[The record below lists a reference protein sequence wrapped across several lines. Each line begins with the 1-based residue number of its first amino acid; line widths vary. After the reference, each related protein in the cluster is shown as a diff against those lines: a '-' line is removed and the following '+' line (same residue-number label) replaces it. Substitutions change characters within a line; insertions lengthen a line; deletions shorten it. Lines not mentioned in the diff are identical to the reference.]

1 MDLEEKTPDASL
13 FVFVGKERRAQDETQ
28 VFAHPPISHAKDAWR
43 RFCKNRSAV
52 VGLVLLLLSAV
63 FCLISPLLTPYTLQD
78 KESAYPNKYPYLPLF
93 EHAGF
98 WDGGRENDFTQ
109 DNYLYFYAIG
119 QETGHSPILQV
130 KKEYEKIQIIGGVEK
145 RTKMFRLRIQTYKEV
160 GVVNGIN
167 LSAADFQKL
176 CDYQSQSGRQ
186 VLYPL
191 VDTTKLHGFD
201 LAEGG
206 GNYWY
211 AIDAKGKPQLDGNGE
226 LQPVYLSVPQGDAA
240 LQYAPYESL
249 RVAGDDGTYVYGR
262 ANQSGYAT
270 RICYWEYYRY
280 LHGRLPSYAFGT
292 NTYGQDIFCALG
304 KGAGFSLLLAVVV
317 SALNLC
323 IGVLYGAV
331 EGYYGGGVDLAM
343 ERICDVL
350 SGIPFTV
357 TVTLFGYHLAAKVG
371 VVVSFVFAFLATGWI
386 STAALTRK
394 QFYRFKNRE
403 YVMAARTLGASDWRI
418 MRKHIFPSSI
428 GTVITSAAMLIPSV
442 IGVETTLTYLGI
454 VNLSAAGTTSLGT
467 LIELGKGCLD
477 TAPHVVL
484 FPALFLAMIMI
495 AFNLL
500 GNGLRDALNPSL
512 RFTK

>member
-1 MDLEEKTPDASL
+1 MDLNEKTPDPSL
-13 FVFVGKERRAQDETQ
+13 FVFVGKEKRLQKETQ
-28 VFAHPPISHAKDAWR
+28 EFSAPPISYARDAWR
-43 RFCKNRSAV
+43 RFCKNKSS
-52 VGLVLLLLSAV
+52 LVALVILLLAAL
-63 FCLISPLLTPYTLQD
+63 FCIVAPLLTPYSLAD
-78 KESAYPNKYPYLPLF
+78 KESVYPNKYPYLALF
-93 EHAGF
+93 ENAGF
-98 WDGGRENDFTQ
+98 WDGGRENEFTQ
-109 DNYLYFYAIG
+109 DNYLYFAAIG
-119 QETGHSPILQV
+119 KETGHSPILKV
-130 KKEYEKIQIIGGVEK
+130 KKRYEKVQIVGGVEK
-145 RTKMFRLRIQTYKEV
+145 RTTMYRLRIQTYKEV

-167 LSAADFQKL
+167 LSAADFQAL
-176 CDYQSQSGRQ
+176 CDYQRQTGRQ

-191 VDTTKLHGFD
+191 VDATRLHGFD
-201 LAEGG
+201 RAEGG

-211 AIDAKGKPQLDGNGE
+211 AIDERGKAQLDPSGE
-226 LQPVYLSVPQGDAA
+226 LQPVYLSVTGDAA
-240 LQYAPYESL
+240 GQYAPYDSL
-249 RVAGDDGTYVYGR
+249 RVAGDDGTFVYGR

-270 RICYWEYYRY
+270 RLCYFEYYRY
-280 LHGRLPSYAFGT
+280 LHGRTPAYAFGT

-304 KGAGFSLLLAVVV
+304 KGAGFSLLLAVAV
-317 SALNLC
+317 SAVNLL

-331 EGYYGGGVDLAM
+331 EGYYGGGVDLVM
-343 ERICDVL
+343 ERICDIL

-357 TVTLFGYHLAAKVG
+357 TVTLLGYHLAAKVG
-371 VVVSFVFAFLATGWI
+371 VVVSFLFAFLATGWI

-403 YVMAARTLGASDWRI
+403 YVMAARTLGASDGRI
-418 MRKHIFPSSI
+418 MRKHIFPNSI

-500 GNGLRDALNPSL
+500 GNGLRDAFNPSL
-512 RFTK
+512 RFGE